1 MLPSSKSITNRVLM
15 LSALAD
21 TPCTLL
27 NVSDC
32 DDARVMSAAMSERP
46 ERIDIGAAGT
56 AMRFSTAFFAAQPGR
71 HYIFG
76 NPRMH
81 ERPISVLADAL
92 NSLGAD
98 VRYADRTGYPPLV
111 VLGRTLTGGSVEIS
125 ANVSSQYI
133 SALLMIGPIMEKGLH
148 LRLTGGIISRPYIDM
163 TISLM
168 QAFGAEVTWIGD
180 QTIYV
185 KPGRYHHE
193 GPFAIES
200 DWSSASYWYEIMAL
214 SADSDARIELPGLH
228 PKSLQGDSRV
238 REYFEMFGIQT
249 TFDAEGAVLTK
260 MHRPVPE
267 TIQMDLSEQPDL
279 AQTLVVTS
287 AMLHR
292 PFHFKG
298 LQTLK
303 IKETDRLAAMR
314 NELLKFGIKVEVRS
328 DSELLWDGSTTAM
341 QFPLTIDTYDD
352 HRMAMAFA
360 PCAMRFPEI
369 VINHPEVVSKSYPTF
384 WETLRPFVRN

>member
-1 MLPSSKSITNRVLM
+1 MISS
-15 LSALAD
+15 LAED
-21 TPCTLL
+21 PCELQG
-27 NVSDC
+27 VSDC
-32 DDARVMSAAMSERP
+32 DDARVMSAAIKNRP
-46 ERIDIGAAGT
+46 ERVNIGAAGT
-56 AMRFSTAFFAAQPGR
+56 AMRFSTAFFAVQPGH

-76 NPRMH
+76 TPRMH
-81 ERPISVLADAL
+81 ERPISVLVDAL

-111 VLGRTLTGGSVEIS
+111 VSGRTLTGGSVEIS

-133 SALLMIGPIMEKGLH
+133 SALLMIGPIMKEGLH
-148 LRLTGGIISRPYIDM
+148 LRLSGGIISRPYIDM

-168 QAFGAEVTWIGD
+168 QAFGAEVTWIGE

-193 GPFAIES
+193 GPFSIEA
-200 DWSSASYWYEIMAL
+200 DWSSASYWYELMAL
-214 SADSDARIELPGLH
+214 SADRGARIVLPGLH
-228 PKSLQGDSRV
+228 ANSLQGDSRV
-238 REYFEMFGIQT
+238 KEYFEAFGIQT
-249 TFDAEGAVLTK
+249 KFDEEGAILTK
-260 MHRPVPE
+260 TTQPVPE

-298 LQTLK
+298 LQTLR

-328 DSELLWDGSTTAM
+328 DSELLWDGSTTTP
-341 QFPLTIDTYDD
+341 QKPLIIDTYDD

-360 PCAMRFPEI
+360 PCGMCFPEI
-369 VINHPEVVSKSYPTF
+369 TINHPEVVSKSYPTF
-384 WETLRPFVRN
+384 WETLKPFLRSF